1 MRPVMK
7 LILRKSIMKKIE
19 APTLEQAYA
28 KAAAEFGCSVTALQ
42 VEIVQFPSKGVLGLF
57 KKSAIIIANLPH
69 TASAAVE
76 EMVEEVSKLSVLE
89 LSELVNA
96 LQDKLGVSAAMPVA
110 AAAPV
115 AGAAPAEG
123 AAAADDGGL
132 KTVVMTD
139 SGANKIAVIKAL
151 REIDPNLTLM
161 DAKGMTEALPAEV
174 LKDAKAE
181 DAKAANDKLTAAGA
195 KVELK

>member
-1 MRPVMK
+1 MAEEA
-7 LILRKSIMKKIE
+7 KK
-19 APTLEQAYA
+19 
-28 KAAAEFGCSVTALQ
+28 V
-42 VEIVQFPSKGVLGLF
+42 SK
-57 KKSAIIIANLPH
+57 K
-69 TASAAVE
+69 VE

-89 LSELVNA
+89 LSELVTA

-110 AAAPV
+110 AAAAAP
-115 AGAAPAEG
+115 AADGAAPAAEEG
-123 AAAADDGGL
+123 GN

-151 REIDPNLTLM
+151 REINPNLTLM
-161 DAKGMTEALPAEV
+161 DAKGMTDTVPAEV

-181 DAKAANDKLTAAGA
+181 DAKAASDKLTAAGA